1 MLDYLPLE
9 ISQNILFKLSLQCL
23 IICTSVCKSWKS
35 MIKNSNFIQD
45 HLTFKNK
52 YGPPLLLLHCATRKR
67 CDAFSN
73 KLIKEEMA
81 EFYSVHYDNHDF
93 SKYYDVEVPI
103 AVDNGMPCLHAVG
116 TCNGLVC
123 IADDLAVE
131 ANKFII
137 CNPLIRKSVT
147 LPVPNFRIENYD
159 HTGSPLKYNV
169 SIGFGY
175 DAETNDYKVVRLV
188 TLLNGASHTVAEV
201 YSLATGSWSPRRRVN
216 GVSEMEACTPQAFVN
231 GILHWLAIYEA
242 EDAPL
247 GFLRLEDDD
256 WFTEEEDEWVTPEM
270 SRKKMES
277 EAKFDAFPLEIR
289 LDIFH
294 RLPIKSLIRCTAVRK
309 AWRSVIRNPSFIR
322 THLRRTM
329 ESNDQNDTHL
339 LWIHGFSVK
348 PTYAFYYSD
357 GEDDSDIVAKTLE
370 LYSLH
375 YDNPAFGEHCEVEVP
390 SDQLVNECFRVVA
403 TCNGLVCLAD
413 DLMQYCNTHIYLAN
427 PSIRK
432 FVTLPEPNVTYRTH
446 GGYDASIG
454 FAFDAMTSDY
464 KVLRL
469 VTLRDE
475 VEYSQDRTVAEVF
488 SLATGCWSMLSDVTH
503 RGLLRETMMPE
514 SLEGGRPLTLQLSVS
529 GDGKSIAL
537 FHLYC
542 SYFCEDPFCDIWT
555 LGAKNVI
562 VLGYVDIF
570 ITLSILMKRALS
582 CWTWTMQ
589 FPTEAKNRSVEQ

>member
-1 MLDYLPLE
+1 
-9 ISQNILFKLSLQCL
+9 
-23 IICTSVCKSWKS
+23 
-35 MIKNSNFIQD
+35 
-45 HLTFKNK
+45 
-52 YGPPLLLLHCATRKR
+52 
-67 CDAFSN
+67 
-73 KLIKEEMA
+73 
-81 EFYSVHYDNHDF
+81 
-93 SKYYDVEVPI
+93 
-103 AVDNGMPCLHAVG
+103 
-116 TCNGLVC
+116 
-123 IADDLAVE
+123 
-131 ANKFII
+131 
-137 CNPLIRKSVT
+137 
-147 LPVPNFRIENYD
+147 
-159 HTGSPLKYNV
+159 
-169 SIGFGY
+169 
-175 DAETNDYKVVRLV
+175 
-188 TLLNGASHTVAEV
+188 
-201 YSLATGSWSPRRRVN
+201 
-216 GVSEMEACTPQAFVN
+216 
-231 GILHWLAIYEA
+231 
-242 EDAPL
+242 
-247 GFLRLEDDD
+247 
-256 WFTEEEDEWVTPEM
+256 M

-339 LWIHGFSVK
+339 LLIHGFSVK

-475 VEYSQDRTVAEVF
+475 VEHSQDRTVAEVF

-503 RGLLRETMMPE
+503 RFQMDPRTPQAFVNGALHWHAKRWKEHDLYYFILIFDVGRGLLRETMMPE

-542 SYFCEDPFCDIWT
+542 SYFCEDPFCDIWVMNDYCIHESWT
-555 LGAKNVI
+555 KLIRLRPQGPEQDGLLLSSLLPRALCFRKSNEVVVFKQSHISSCSRHPSCHGYELFSIDLAKNVI